1 VPARFDTLVGLD
13 MTNKPTLA
21 AAILAGG
28 RARRLGGVNKGTLPI
43 GTTAIID
50 RQLEVLRALAT
61 DVFVVGRDD
70 PAWDARGLRVVP
82 DEIPGAGPLG
92 GIYTAIRCSPY
103 ERTLVVA
110 CDMPFL
116 SSAFL
121 LRLAAVEDADLVIPR
136 GERGYEPLCAI
147 YSRACEGDIHAR
159 LTRREYEAATLPA
172 GMRVAEIGV
181 GNDLTF
187 VNVNTPHDYER
198 AKGLIEWKP
207 ESTQDRITT
216 GRTRPMTDAD
226 S

>member
-1 VPARFDTLVGLD
+1 
-13 MTNKPTLA
+13 MTNGPALA

-28 RARRLGGVNKGTLPI
+28 RARRL
-43 GTTAIID
+43 
-50 RQLEVLRALAT
+50 
-61 DVFVVGRDD
+61 
-70 PAWDARGLRVVP
+70 
-82 DEIPGAGPLG
+82 
-92 GIYTAIRCSPY
+92 
-103 ERTLVVA
+103 
-110 CDMPFL
+110 
-116 SSAFL
+116 
-121 LRLAAVEDADLVIPR
+121 
-136 GERGYEPLCAI
+136 
-147 YSRACEGDIHAR
+147 YSRTCEGDIHAR

>member
-1 VPARFDTLVGLD
+1 
-13 MTNKPTLA
+13 MTNGPALA

-28 RARRLGGVNKGTLPI
+28 RARRLGGVNKGTLSI
-43 GTTAIID
+43 GSAAIID

-61 DVFVVGRDD
+61 DVFVVGRED

-82 DEIPGAGPLG
+82 DEIADGGPLA
-92 GIYTAIRCSPY
+92 GIYTAIRCSPCD
-103 ERTLVVA
+103 RTLVVA

-136 GERGYEPLCAI
+136 SERGYEPLCAI
-147 YSRACEGDIHAR
+147 YSRACERDIHAR
-159 LTRREYEAATLPA
+159 LTRREYEASTLPA